1 MVGEDLFRRARLE
14 MVEQQIKSRGIDD
27 ERVLAAFC
35 EIPRHAFVEKSHHP
49 EAYEDHPLPIGFG
62 QTISQPYIVALMT
75 ARLNLIGDENVLEI
89 GTGSGYQAAI
99 LARLARE
106 IHSVERIPELAQQAE
121 GNLRAVGIN
130 NIEVHVGDGTLGWP
144 QNAPYDAILIT
155 AGTPAMPAG
164 LVDQLKEGGRLIAPV
179 GSRWRQMLE
188 LWVKHAGKIEK
199 EEVLPVV
206 FVPLIG
212 EQGWGRNNKNNL

>member
-14 MVEQQIKSRGIDD
+14 MVEQQIKNRGIID
-27 ERVLAAFC
+27 ERVLEAFR
-35 EIPRHAFVEKSHHP
+35 EIPRHAFVEKAHQ
-49 EAYEDHPLPIGFG
+49 EAAYEDYPLPIGYG

-75 ARLNLIGDENVLEI
+75 ERLTLKDEEKVLEI

-121 GNLRAVGIN
+121 ENLRAAGIN
-130 NIEVHVGDGTLGWP
+130 NVDVHVGDGTLGWP
-144 QNAPYDAILIT
+144 QDAPYDAIMIT

-164 LVDQLKEGGRLIAPV
+164 LVGQLAEGGRLIAPV

-188 LWVKHAGKIEK
+188 LWIKNEGEIGK

-212 EQGWGRNNKNNL
+212 EQGWNERQEE

>member
-1 MVGEDLFRRARLE
+1 MVGDDLFQRARLE
-14 MVEQQIKSRGIDD
+14 MVEQQIKNRGIND
-27 ERVLAAFC
+27 ERVLAAFR
-35 EIPRHAFVEKSHHP
+35 EIPRHTFVKKTHQL

-75 ARLNLIGDENVLEI
+75 ARLDLVGWEKVLEI

-99 LARLARE
+99 LARLSQE
-106 IHSVERIPELAQQAE
+106 IHSIERIPELAQQAE
-121 GNLRAVGIN
+121 GNLRAAGIN
-130 NIEVHVGDGTLGWP
+130 HVEVHVGDGTLGWP

-155 AGTPAMPAG
+155 AGTPAMPVG
-164 LVDQLKEGGRLIAPV
+164 LMGQLGEGGRLIAPV

-188 LWVKHAGKIEK
+188 LWVKHDEKIKK

-212 EQGWGRNNKNNL
+212 EQGWNEENVDS